1 MKITYDDN
9 KKVIVKAQKM
19 TYATMVGAFKS
30 FH

>member
-1 MKITYDDN
+1 MEITYEYN
-9 KKVIVKAQKM
+9 KKVIVKVQKM